1 MHFTDILNFCISI
14 LDLYGLVCCLRFL
27 IPRIVLPHVSAVLT
41 DAEAAEHL
49 LYRAESTG
57 GIPQSNDYRSNLA
70 MYDGA
75 IHTSMN
81 ELTPHD

>member
-1 MHFTDILNFCISI
+1 MHFTDILNSCVSI

-27 IPRIVLPHVSAVLT
+27 IPRNVLPHVSSVLT
-41 DAEAAEHL
+41 DAEQL
-49 LYRAESTG
+49 LYRAKSTG
-57 GIPQSNDYRSNLA
+57 GIPQSDDYQSTLA

-75 IHTSMN
+75 IHTSTN